1 MNFQRT
7 VAPNIVI
14 ADQPTEADLVA
25 LKGDGYVGIV
35 NLRNDGEPEQPID
48 TRAEAARAADLG
60 LDYVHYGV
68 GSAPFTREGVASV
81 VDFIDGHAA
90 DGKVLVHCR
99 KGGRAAALVLLQQ
112 IKANGWTAEEAFER
126 GQANGIEVGGG
137 LKQLV
142 EGYLAEN
149 PDVS

>member
-7 VAPNIVI
+7 VAPNVVI
-14 ADQPTEADLVA
+14 ADQPTESDLLA
-25 LKGDGYVGIV
+25 LKEAGYVGIV

-48 TRAEAARAADLG
+48 PKAEASRAADLG
-60 LDYVHYGV
+60 LDYLHYGV

-90 DGKVLVHCR
+90 NGKVLVHCR

-112 IKANGWTAEEAFER
+112 IKANGWTPDEAFER
-126 GQANGIEVGGG
+126 GKASGLEVEGG
-137 LKQLV
+137 LKKLV

-149 PDVS
+149 PDIA